1 MVPEGPVTAR
11 VLRTGRLEG
20 HREAVT
26 TEAEVG
32 VTQGLRP
39 RTMASL

>member
-11 VLRTGRLEG
+11 VLMTGRLEG
-20 HREAVT
+20 HREV

-32 VTQGLRP
+32 VTQAPRP
-39 RTMASL
+39 RTVASL

>member
-11 VLRTGRLEG
+11 VLMTGRLEG
-20 HREAVT
+20 HREEV

-32 VTQGLRP
+32 VTQAPRP
-39 RTMASL
+39 RTVASL